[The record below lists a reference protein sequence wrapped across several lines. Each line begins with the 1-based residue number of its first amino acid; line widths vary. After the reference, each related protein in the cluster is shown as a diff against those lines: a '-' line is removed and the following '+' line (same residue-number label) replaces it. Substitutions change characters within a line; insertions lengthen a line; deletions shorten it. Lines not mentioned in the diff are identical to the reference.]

1 MSRSEPAPELEKKLK
16 LMALDKL
23 QTERIMAKLYSV
35 SGEAWVE
42 PNAVSSS
49 HEFEMSVRKRYL

>member
-1 MSRSEPAPELEKKLK
+1 MSHSEPAPELEKKLK

-42 PNAVSSS
+42 SNAVSSS
-49 HEFEMSVRKRYL
+49 HGV